1 MIRKLT
7 CIFFLLISCFL
18 HIQGNPARF
27 SSCRT
32 QSYAPYNII
41 NSILQ
46 DSHSLLWIATENG
59 LFQFNGYEYTHFAQN
74 DSAPN
79 SLPNNNCRKIIEDS
93 KNRIWICTDNGL
105 VFYKHATNTF
115 QYITLPELPLY
126 NFLDIY
132 EDKDGS
138 FWTISPENL
147 LHLSENGETL
157 EHYPVK
163 NLSSFAFDHLNN
175 AIWLGSESNGL
186 TRFDIQSKRFDKI
199 QPTLFSSQL
208 SNLPNGSEELHIRSL
223 LVTSDNRLMIGTS
236 DKGLLV
242 VNQKNNSS
250 ELLSSNKFPEAFV
263 SNNIFSLYED
273 SHQKVWIGT
282 INGKLVEYDLSSGH
296 LSVPSF
302 QGTNE
307 LEEMTISCIMEDAN
321 QNIWVGT
328 HHYWMFYHDRTSE
341 IFNLYRKQNGNL
353 SHNTVTSFAENQS
366 FTLIGTDGGGLNV
379 YDKKNNQFKKMPQ
392 FGKVILDI
400 EKGANENEFWLCT
413 WGNEEKA
420 LYKFNPLTGSS
431 IGYGAGEKGLK
442 TNMLRDI
449 MIDQDHV
456 WIATDGEGVLRLN
469 LKTNTFDN
477 KENCKEELFDPLN
490 PQWTKHIMKDSKK
503 RIWISSSEGIM
514 FYHNDKCTKLSIDN
528 ISSRF
533 IQNEITMTFEDSFGE
548 IYVLTS
554 HNGLLK
560 YNDNS
565 KVLQS
570 LDSLFSLPSN
580 ILSICEDHNHNLWV
594 TSPQEIIKLNRL
606 NNSTLRFNMRNDLNG
621 RTFTPK
627 AMVCTKDSIFVGS
640 NNGMFIF
647 SPDNMEVK
655 YSTPQ
660 IYLEQLFVNGELQK
674 ATDGSLLQKTLAFT
688 DTLVL
693 EHNQNDIIISF
704 FCFQLENSE
713 NIKYQYR
720 LEGHDDNW
728 SYASSMRKTSYSNL
742 TPGSYTF
749 HVKTKEINSDQDIFS
764 KPLTIIVLPPWWKTW
779 WFTAIMIFSFI
790 TLFYLFL
797 YLRERRSRRKQRKL
811 ERAVEI
817 RTQQLRAKN
826 EEVNSQKKKLEIQN
840 KQLDEAID
848 AKNKILSVIAHD
860 LRNPLTAVVGNLS
873 IISAKPQGDDTKHK
887 IEQVYK
893 SAKNLQSQME
903 NLLDWARLQNNNI
916 LYSPKDFSLDA
927 LTKEVLVLL
936 QDLIT
941 GKSLSLVY
949 VDHCKYCT
957 YADHRM
963 VATILRNLLINAIKY
978 SYEGGEIKV
987 SIHETDE
994 QIKWVISDKG
1004 VGMSSEQIEQ
1014 LGHNNYSPS
1023 TFGTK
1028 NEKGSGLGFK
1038 ICTIFANMNQG
1049 KIVVKSTEGEGTT
1062 ITLQLPKGSTLID
1075 DSCDIPELE
1084 MAATETDFSNQ
1095 ENSPMLLIADD
1106 NIDILNYLTELLQP
1120 LYKIKSANNG
1130 EEALEIAKRE
1140 LPDLILSD
1148 VVMPKLS
1155 GKELCNTLKSEILTQ
1170 HIPIVLLTSEDSV
1183 EQQVDGL
1190 NCGADDYITK
1200 PFSNNVLKAKIASI
1214 LKNKELQRLHLRSTI
1229 LKNDSD
1235 KPKLDLPPKAED
1247 TFIEQINE
1255 VIKNNIASSELTVE
1269 FLATETALSRV
1280 QLFRKMKAITGC
1292 SPSEYIK
1299 AIRLEYAADLL
1310 KYGDQNIAETAY
1322 MTGFSDP
1329 KYFSNCF
1336 SEKFGMTPS
1345 QWRGQSSKM

>member
-1 MIRKLT
+1 M
-7 CIFFLLISCFL
+7 
-18 HIQGNPARF
+18 
-27 SSCRT
+27 
-32 QSYAPYNII
+32 
-41 NSILQ
+41 
-46 DSHSLLWIATENG
+46 
-59 LFQFNGYEYTHFAQN
+59 
-74 DSAPN
+74 
-79 SLPNNNCRKIIEDS
+79 
-93 KNRIWICTDNGL
+93 
-105 VFYKHATNTF
+105 
-115 QYITLPELPLY
+115 PELPLY

-132 EDKDGS
+132 EDLEGG

-147 LHLSENGETL
+147 LHLSSDGKVL
-157 EHYPVK
+157 EHYVVN
-163 NLSSFAFDHLNN
+163 NLSCFAFDAKNN
-175 AIWLGSESNGL
+175 AIWLGSESSGL
-186 TRFDIQSKRFDKI
+186 SRFDIKSQQFESI
-199 QPTLFSSQL
+199 PPALLSSQL
-208 SNLPNGSEELHIRSL
+208 EGVKTLNVRSL
-223 LVTSDNRLMIGTS
+223 LTSSDGRLFIGTS
-236 DKGLLV
+236 DRGLLI
-242 VNQKNNSS
+242 VNLQNNSCMS
-250 ELLSSNKFPEAFV
+250 LSSSNYPEAFV
-263 SNNIFSLYED
+263 SNNIFSLFED
-273 SHQKVWIGT
+273 SQKKVWIGT
-282 INGKLVEYDLSSGH
+282 INGKLIEFDLSSNQ
-296 LSVPSF
+296 LAIPSF

-307 LEEMTISCIMEDAN
+307 MEEMTISCIMEDAN

-840 KQLDEAID
+840 RQLDEAID

-873 IISAKPQGDDTKHK
+873 IISEKQENGDTKNK

-893 SAKNLQSQME
+893 SAKNLQRQME
-903 NLLDWARLQNNNI
+903 NLLDWARLQNKNI
-916 LYSPKDFSLDA
+916 LYSPTDFSLNA
-927 LTKEVLVLL
+927 LTKEILVLL
-936 QDLIT
+936 QDLVL
-941 GKSLSLVY
+941 GKNISLIY
-949 VDHCKYCT
+949 NNDCRHCT
-957 YADHRM
+957 YADNRM
-963 VATILRNLLINAIKY
+963 VATILRNLIINAIKY
-978 SYEGGEIKV
+978 SYEGGEIRI
-987 SIHETDE
+987 SIHENDDKIE
-994 QIKWVISDKG
+994 WVISDKG
-1004 VGMSSEQIEQ
+1004 VGMSAEQIIQ
-1014 LGHNNYSPS
+1014 LGQNNYSPS
-1023 TFGTK
+1023 SYGTK

-1038 ICTIFANMNQG
+1038 ICTLFTQMNKG
-1049 KIVVKSTEGEGTT
+1049 NLSVMSTEGEGTT
-1062 ITLQLPKGSTLID
+1062 ITLQLPKGAAETSIPNDAADLDLASTDRENYDADNAPLI
-1075 DSCDIPELE
+1075 
-1084 MAATETDFSNQ
+1084 
-1095 ENSPMLLIADD
+1095 LIADD

-1120 LYKIKSANNG
+1120 IYKIKSANNG
-1130 EEALEIAKRE
+1130 EEALEIAQRE
-1140 LPDLILSD
+1140 VPDLILSD
-1148 VVMPKLS
+1148 VVMPKLT
-1155 GKELCNTLKSEILTQ
+1155 GKELCHKLKSEVLTQ
-1170 HIPIVLLTSEDSV
+1170 HIPIILLTSEDSV

-1190 NCGADDYITK
+1190 NSGADGYITK
-1200 PFSNNVLKAKIASI
+1200 PFSNDILKAKIASL
-1214 LKNKELQRLHLRSTI
+1214 LKNIELQRMHIRATI
-1229 LKNDSD
+1229 LKNEDI
-1235 KPKLDLPPKAED
+1235 KPEMNLPQKTEDL
-1247 TFIEQINE
+1247 FIGQIKE
-1255 VIKNNIASSELTVE
+1255 IIKNNIASADLTVE
-1269 FLATETALSRV
+1269 FLAAETALSRV

>member
-1 MIRKLT
+1 
-7 CIFFLLISCFL
+7 
-18 HIQGNPARF
+18 
-27 SSCRT
+27 
-32 QSYAPYNII
+32 
-41 NSILQ
+41 
-46 DSHSLLWIATENG
+46 
-59 LFQFNGYEYTHFAQN
+59 LFKFNGYEYTHFAQN
-74 DSAPN
+74 DSLPN
-79 SLPNNNCRKIIEDS
+79 SIPNNNCRKLLEDS
-93 KNRIWICTDNGL
+93 QKRIWICTDNGL
-105 VFYKHATNTF
+105 VFYDHTTNDF
-115 QYITLPELPLY
+115 KNIEMPELPLY

-132 EDKDGS
+132 EDLEGG

-147 LHLSENGETL
+147 LHLSSDGKVL
-157 EHYPVK
+157 EHYVVN
-163 NLSSFAFDHLNN
+163 NLSCFAFDAKNN
-175 AIWLGSESNGL
+175 AIWLGSESSGL
-186 TRFDIQSKRFDKI
+186 SRFDIKSQQFESI
-199 QPTLFSSQL
+199 PPALLSSQL
-208 SNLPNGSEELHIRSL
+208 EGVKTLNVRSL
-223 LVTSDNRLMIGTS
+223 LTSSDGRLFIGTS
-236 DKGLLV
+236 DRGLLI
-242 VNQKNNSS
+242 VNLQNNSCMS
-250 ELLSSNKFPEAFV
+250 LSSSNYPEAFV
-263 SNNIFSLYED
+263 SNNIFSLFED
-273 SHQKVWIGT
+273 SQKKVWIGT
-282 INGKLVEYDLSSGH
+282 INGKLIEFDLSSNQ
-296 LSVPSF
+296 LAIPSF

-307 LEEMTISCIMEDAN
+307 MEEMTISCIMEDAN
-321 QNIWVGT
+321 ENIWVGT
-328 HHYWMFYHDRTSE
+328 HHYWMFYHDRKSNV
-341 IFNLYRKQNGNL
+341 FSLFRKQSGTL
-353 SHNTVTSFAENQS
+353 SHNTVTCFAGNS
-366 FTLIGTDGGGLNV
+366 SYLLVGTDGGGLNI
-379 YDKKNNQFKKMPQ
+379 YDKKNGQFKTEKK
-392 FGKVILDI
+392 FGKVILGV
-400 EKGANENEFWLCT
+400 ERGLKENEFWICT
-413 WGNEEKA
+413 WGNKEKA
-420 LYKFNPLTGSS
+420 LFKYDPSS
-431 IGYGAGEKGLK
+431 NSAVGYGMKENGLP

-449 MIDQDHV
+449 MVDSNYV
-456 WIATDGEGVLRLN
+456 WIATDGEGVVRLN
-469 LKTNTFDN
+469 TQTGIFDN
-477 KENCKEELFDPLN
+477 NKNCKESIFDPFN
-490 PQWTKHIMKDSKK
+490 PQWIKHIMKDGKN
-503 RIWISSSEGIM
+503 RIWVSSSEGIM
-514 FYHNDKCTKLSIDN
+514 FFQDNKATKLTIDN
-528 ISSRF
+528 VSSRF
-533 IQNEITMTFEDSFGE
+533 IQNEIKMTFEDSFGD
-548 IYVLTS
+548 IYVVTS
-554 HNGLLK
+554 NNGLLK
-560 YNDNS
+560 YDEKS
-565 KVLQS
+565 KALHS
-570 LDSLFSLPSN
+570 MDEDYNLPNN
-580 ILSICEDHNHNLWV
+580 ISSICEDENHNLWF
-594 TSPQEIIKLNRL
+594 TSPQEIIKMNRL
-606 NNSTLRFNMRNDLNG
+606 SRSTSRFNMRNDLNG
-621 RTFTPK
+621 RTFTPQ
-627 AMVCTKDSIFVGS
+627 AMVCLNDLVFVGS

-647 SPDNMEVK
+647 NPSDVK
-655 YSTPQ
+655 TNPSNPK
-660 IYLEQLFVNGELQK
+660 IYLDQLYVNGRIQNSHEGNILE
-674 ATDGSLLQKTLAFT
+674 KTLAFT
-688 DTLVL
+688 DTLTL
-693 EHNQNDIIISF
+693 NHDQNNIIISF

-720 LEGHDDNW
+720 MEGHDNHW
-728 SYASSMRKTSYSNL
+728 SDASSMRKTSYSNL
-742 TPGSYTF
+742 PPGTYTF
-749 HVKTKEINSDQDIFS
+749 QVKTKVINSSYDIFS
-764 KPLTIIVLPPWWKTW
+764 KPLTIVVLPPWWKTW
-779 WFTAIMIFSFI
+779 WFTTIAILSVIA
-790 TLFYLFL
+790 LLYLFL
-797 YLRERRSRRKQRKL
+797 YLRERRSRRKQRQL

-817 RTQQLRAKN
+817 RTEQLKAKN
-826 EEVNSQKKKLEIQN
+826 EEVNQQKKKLEIQN

-994 QIKWVISDKG
+994 QIEWVISDKG

-1084 MAATETDFSNQ
+1084 MTATETDFSNQ

-1229 LKNDSD
+1229 LKNESD